1 MKHNANSE
9 LITSS
14 VDFTELISLD
24 KYIGNESTV
33 VVPNRISAIGNE
45 AFQKNKTIKKV
56 VLPDTIQDSTLEE
69 INISD
74 GIEYISSEAFSRCK
88 SLTTIKWNNASS
100 LKLYGIGVAAFGR
113 CESLKEVV
121 LPEGVKYLMQSAFTR
136 CSVLEK
142 VVLPNSLTTIDAGAF
157 WCCPAL
163 KEITIP
169 KDTHINETSFEHCD
183 DIVLK
188 VHENSYALST
198 AQKIGLKYEIIE
210 DNENDTFLKLT
221 KRLLSKD

>member
-1 MKHNANSE
+1 M
-9 LITSS
+9 
-14 VDFTELISLD
+14 
-24 KYIGNESTV
+24 
-33 VVPNRISAIGNE
+33 
-45 AFQKNKTIKKV
+45 
-56 VLPDTIQDSTLEE
+56 PDTIKCIGSAAFQDSTLEE
-69 INISD
+69 INIPD
-74 GIEYISSEAFSRCK
+74 GIEYISTEAFSRCK